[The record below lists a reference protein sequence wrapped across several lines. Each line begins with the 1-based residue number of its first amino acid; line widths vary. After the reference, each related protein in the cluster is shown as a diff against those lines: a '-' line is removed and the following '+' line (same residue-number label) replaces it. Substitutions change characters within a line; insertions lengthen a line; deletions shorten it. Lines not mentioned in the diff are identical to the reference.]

1 MEIIGS
7 QKKTCPEKR
16 GHTIGVLLTVE
27 SQVTLLKLEQ
37 LKIKDGKVRSMLC
50 SHQGMYIMPTGGCI
64 HQMRMCAYWRWH
76 SQKSVERCLCY

>member
-37 LKIKDGKVRSMLC
+37 LKIKDEK
-50 SHQGMYIMPTGGCI
+50 
-64 HQMRMCAYWRWH
+64 
-76 SQKSVERCLCY
+76 

>member
-37 LKIKDGKVRSMLC
+37 LKIKDEKWEAC
-50 SHQGMYIMPTGGCI
+50 SAATRECTSCQQGDVYIKWG
-64 HQMRMCAYWRWH
+64 CAYWRWH